1 MTQQP
6 TLEQALERLDEIA
19 VRLESSDLELADALA
34 LYEEGV
40 RLLRLADSAL
50 GAAEE
55 RIQQLRPDG
64 DGHRLEPFEGE

>member
-1 MTQQP
+1 MTGQP
-6 TLEQALERLDEIA
+6 TLEQALERLEEIA
-19 VRLESSDLELADALA
+19 IRLESAEIELADALA

-55 RIQQLRPDG
+55 QIQQLRPDG
-64 DGHRLEPFEGE
+64 DGHRLEPFQGE